1 MIGLIVVELWKNGD
15 EIWGRER
22 DDISPSIALGRFEQ
36 TYDLRGTAAHY
47 FCCTDDSGISR
58 ASAIRFCHDHFV
70 GRTRRVSIDLSRVY
84 IDRGDKEH
92 RLKFKE

>member
-1 MIGLIVVELWKNGD
+1 MIGLTVMELWKNGD

-22 DDISPSIALGRFEQ
+22 DDVSPKNAHGQFRS
-36 TYDLRGTAAHY
+36 THDLRGTAAHY

-58 ASAIRFCHDHFV
+58 AAAIRFCNDHFV
-70 GRTRRVSIDLSRVY
+70 GKTKRVNVDLSKVY

>member
-1 MIGLIVVELWKNGD
+1 MIGLIVMELWKNGE

-22 DDISPSIALGRFEQ
+22 EDVSPSVATGQFAK

-47 FCCTDDSGISR
+47 FCCTDDSSISR
-58 ASAIRFCHDHFV
+58 AAAIGFCNDHFV
-70 GRTRRVSIDLSRVY
+70 GRTKRVNIDLSRVY
-84 IDRGDKEH
+84 IDRADKEH

>member
-1 MIGLIVVELWKNGD
+1 MIGLIVMELWKNGN

-22 DDISPSIALGRFEQ
+22 TDISPQVASRAFGR

-47 FCCTDDSGISR
+47 FCCCDDPSISR
-58 ASAIRFCHDHFV
+58 SDAIGFCDGHFN
-70 GRTRRVSIDLSRVY
+70 GRTTNVNVDLSKVY
-84 IDRGDKEH
+84 IDRADKQH

>member
-1 MIGLIVVELWKNGD
+1 MIGLTVLELWKNGT

-22 DDISPSIALGRFEQ
+22 DDLSPKDASRAFRS

-47 FCCTDDSGISR
+47 FCCSDDLSISR
-58 ASAIRFCHDHFV
+58 AAAIGFCNDHFV
-70 GRTRRVSIDLSRVY
+70 GKTTRINIDLSRVY
-84 IDRGDKEH
+84 IDRADKEH